1 MSETVLL
8 SLFGLAAMGIGC
20 GFGFT
25 WKVRSSLPC
34 DDHGQR
40 IAKLETS
47 IGEVL
52 PLLKE
57 IAENVRPKSVE
68 N

>member
-8 SLFGLAAMGIGC
+8 ALFGLAAMGIGC

-25 WKVRSSLPC
+25 WKIRCSLPC
-34 DDHGQR
+34 EDHGER
-40 IAKLETS
+40 LAKLETT
-47 IGEVL
+47 IGQAV

-57 IAENVRPKSVE
+57 IAEHVRPVVT
-68 N
+68 